1 MKILVTVK
9 RIPDPVEPPKLAGGQ
24 LDTSSVKWVGNEF
37 DEYAIETALRLA
49 EVGGGTERL
58 AEVIVVSV
66 CPAAKKDHVT
76 NFLAMG
82 ANRAIIVDADD
93 TTLDAQSIAEA
104 IAGVFKKEACD
115 LVISGKLSQDNESN
129 EVAQRVAGL
138 LDLPQAT
145 FAASVLWD
153 RDGKALQVAR
163 EVEDGVE
170 TKRIPLPAVLS
181 VDLRIVLPT
190 SVKNGATP
198 DSHPYADKPRLA
210 SLRGITM
217 AKTKKVEV
225 LKPADLGVGGH
236 NNAAM
241 KSVVPPPKR
250 QAGKIVGSVE
260 ELVEKLATEA
270 KVL

>member
-9 RIPDPVEPPKLAGGQ
+9 RIPDPVEPPKFAGGQ
-24 LDTSSVKWVGNEF
+24 LDTSSAKWVQNEF
-37 DEYAIETALRLA
+37 DEYGIETALRLA

-66 CPAAKKDHVT
+66 CPPGKREHVT

-82 ANRAIIVDADD
+82 ANRAIVVEAEDSQLDPQTIAQLVAAVFRKEGAD
-93 TTLDAQSIAEA
+93 L
-104 IAGVFKKEACD
+104 
-115 LVISGKLSQDNESN
+115 LISGKLSQDGESN
-129 EVAQRVAGL
+129 EVAQRIAGL

-145 FAASVLWD
+145 FAAAVTWD
-153 RDGKALQVAR
+153 REGNHLEVAR

-170 TKRIPLPAVLS
+170 TKRVALPAVLS
-181 VDLRIVLPT
+181 VDLRIVLPK
-190 SVKNGATP
+190 SVRNGATP
-198 DSHPYADKPRLA
+198 ADHPYPDKPRLA

-225 LKPADLGVGGH
+225 LKPADVGVTPGATVAVRG
-236 NNAAM
+236 
-241 KSVVPPPKR
+241 VVPPPKR
-250 QAGKIVGSVE
+250 QAGKIVASVE

>member
-9 RIPDPVEPPKLAGGQ
+9 RIPDPVEPPKFAGGQ
-24 LDTSSVKWVGNEF
+24 IDTTAAKFVQNEF
-37 DEYAIETALRLA
+37 DEYGIETALRLA

-58 AEVIVVSV
+58 AEVVVVSV
-66 CPAAKKDHVT
+66 CPPGKREHVT

-82 ANRAIIVDADD
+82 ANRAIVVEADD
-93 TTLDAQSIAEA
+93 AQLDAQSVAQLVA
-104 IAGVFKKEACD
+104 AVFRRESAD
-115 LVISGKLSQDNESN
+115 LLISGKLSQDNEGN
-129 EVAQRVAGL
+129 EVAQRIAGL

-145 FAASVLWD
+145 FAASVTWD
-153 RDGKALQVAR
+153 REGNALQVAR

-170 TKRIPLPAVLS
+170 TKRVPLPAVLS

-190 SVKNGATP
+190 SVRNGATP
-198 DSHPYADKPRLA
+198 ADHPYPDKPRLA

-225 LKPADLGVGGH
+225 LKPADLGVTPGQAVQSKG
-236 NNAAM
+236 AVA
-241 KSVVPPPKR
+241 PPKR

>member
-9 RIPDPVEPPKLAGGQ
+9 RIPDPVEPPKFAGGQ
-24 LDTSSVKWVGNEF
+24 IDTSSAKWVQNEF

-58 AEVIVVSV
+58 AEVVVVSV
-66 CPAAKKDHVT
+66 CPATKREHVT

-82 ANRAIIVDADD
+82 ANRAVVVDADD
-93 TTLDAQSIAEA
+93 TQLDAQSVAQLIAA
-104 IAGVFKKEACD
+104 VFRKEGAD
-115 LVISGKLSQDNESN
+115 LLVSGKLSQDGESN

-145 FAASVLWD
+145 FAASVVWD
-153 RDGKALQVAR
+153 RNANALQVAR

-170 TKRIPLPAVLS
+170 TKRVPLPAVLS

-190 SVKNGATP
+190 SVRNGATP
-198 DSHPYADKPRLA
+198 ADHPYPDKPRLA

-217 AKTKKVEV
+217 AKTKKVDV
-225 LKPADLGVGGH
+225 LKPADLGVSAG
-236 NNAAM
+236 A
-241 KSVVPPPKR
+241 KVQTRTVVAPPKR
-250 QAGKIVGSVE
+250 QAGKIVASVE

>member
-9 RIPDPVEPPKLAGGQ
+9 RIPDPVEPPRFAGGQ
-24 LDTSSVKWVGNEF
+24 LDTGAVKWVQNEF
-37 DEYAIETALRLA
+37 DEYGIETALRLA

-58 AEVIVVSV
+58 AEVIVLSV
-66 CPAAKKDHVT
+66 CPPGKRDHVT

-82 ANRAIIVDADD
+82 ANRAIVVEADD
-93 TTLDAQSIAEA
+93 TALDAQTIAKL
-104 IAGVFKKEACD
+104 IAAVFKKESCD
-115 LVISGKLSQDNESN
+115 LLISGKLSQDGESN
-129 EVAQRVAGL
+129 EVTQRVAGL

-145 FAASVLWD
+145 FAAQVTWD
-153 RDGKALQVAR
+153 RTANTLTVAR

-170 TKRIPLPAVLS
+170 TKLVPLPAVLS

-198 DSHPYADKPRLA
+198 ETHPYADKPRLA

-225 LKPADLGVGGH
+225 LKPADLGVDVGS
-236 NNAAM
+236 AVQT
-241 KSVVPPPKR
+241 KSAIAPPKR
-250 QAGKIVGSVE
+250 QAGKIVASVE
-260 ELVEKLATEA
+260 ELVEKLVTEA

>member
-9 RIPDPVEPPKLAGGQ
+9 RIPDPVEPPKFAGGQ
-24 LDTSSVKWVGNEF
+24 LDTATSKWVQNEF
-37 DEYAIETALRLA
+37 DEYGIETALRLA

-58 AEVIVVSV
+58 AEVVVLSI
-66 CPAAKKDHVT
+66 CPPGKRDHVT

-82 ANRAIIVDADD
+82 ANRAVVVEADD
-93 TTLDAQSIAEA
+93 TTLDAQSIAQLVA
-104 IAGVFKKEACD
+104 AVFRKEGCD
-115 LVISGKLSQDNESN
+115 LLISGKLSQDGESN
-129 EVAQRVAGL
+129 ELAQRVAGL
-138 LDLPQAT
+138 
-145 FAASVLWD
+145 
-153 RDGKALQVAR
+153 LQVAR

-170 TKRIPLPAVLS
+170 TKRVPLPAVLS

-190 SVKNGATP
+190 SVRNGATP
-198 DSHPYADKPRLA
+198 ENHPYPDKPRLA

-225 LKPADLGVGGH
+225 LKPADLGVTVGC
-236 NNAAM
+236 AVQTR
-241 KSVVPPPKR
+241 SVVAPPKR
-250 QAGKIVGSVE
+250 QAGKLVASVE